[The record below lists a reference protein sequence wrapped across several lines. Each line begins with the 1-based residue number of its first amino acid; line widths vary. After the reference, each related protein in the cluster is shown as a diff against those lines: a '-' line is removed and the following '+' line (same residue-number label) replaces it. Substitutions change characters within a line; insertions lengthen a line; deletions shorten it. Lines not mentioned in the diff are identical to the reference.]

1 MATSTIDLNTS
12 INVFNLQL
20 LFGEYSF
27 NTTHTL
33 LNLPFI
39 GKASP
44 AATANLT
51 TYEYTLDGITWETMT
66 PSSGSD
72 VSSLAFTPTGASF
85 TFIWAIRT
93 DLGEEIY
100 NKDIYVR
107 LQATSGSV
115 TTTLKTSYLY
125 FAKVVSNTAAREST
139 GDLPADYDGI
149 PGNLLLEKAP
159 KG

>member
-12 INVFNLQL
+12 ITAYNFQL
-20 LFGEYSF
+20 FSGEYSF
-27 NTTHTL
+27 NATHTL
-33 LNLPFI
+33 LNLPFV
-39 GKASP
+39 GKSSP
-44 AATANLT
+44 ASTANLT
-51 TYEYTLDGITWETMT
+51 TYEYTLDGITWAAMT

-72 VSSLAFTPTGASF
+72 ISSLAFTPTGASF

-107 LQATSGSV
+107 MQATSGSV
-115 TTTLKTSYLY
+115 TTIMRSSYLY
-125 FAKVVSNTAAREST
+125 FSKVTTNVATQQST
-139 GDLPADYDGI
+139 GELPDDYSGI
-149 PGNLLLEKAP
+149 PGSALLEKAP